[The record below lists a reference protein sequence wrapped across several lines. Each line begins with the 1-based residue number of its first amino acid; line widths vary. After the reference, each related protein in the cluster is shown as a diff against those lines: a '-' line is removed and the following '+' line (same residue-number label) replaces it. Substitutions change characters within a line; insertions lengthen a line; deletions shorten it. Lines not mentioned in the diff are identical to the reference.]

1 MNPKPRLP
9 IPTAML
15 AIAALVCATAPSAR
29 AAPQSNPPSSIE
41 DINAIGHRTVGKGT
55 NFYSL
60 DKEKELGKQLA
71 QEVERSSKL
80 LDDPVVAEYV
90 NRIGQTIAQN
100 SDARF
105 PIIIRVI
112 ASDEVNAF
120 TLPGGYLY
128 INRGLILQMESEAEL
143 AGILARGIAHT
154 ALRHA
159 TQQATKGEILQL
171 SSIPAM
177 IFTPYSMANYALY
190 EGLNLAIPLNFL
202 KFSRDAQR
210 EADFFGLQYLYK
222 AGYDPESLP
231 RFLERMSSQKSSGK
245 SIPPAFDSFPPVS
258 ERVASMNK
266 EIAKILPH
274 RDDAIVSTSEF
285 EIMKARLRASRPK
298 LTADPSDNRSKPT
311 LRKPSDNPTPE
322 LSSLT
327 PNCE

>member
-1 MNPKPRLP
+1 
-9 IPTAML
+9 ML
-15 AIAALVCATAPSAR
+15 AIAALVCATPPSAFP
-29 AAPQSNPPSSIE
+29 APQSNPSGSIE

-55 NFYSL
+55 NFYSW

-80 LDDPVVAEYV
+80 LDDPVVIEYV

-105 PIIIRVI
+105 PIVFRVI

-143 AGILARGIAHT
+143 AGVLARGIAHM

-159 TQQATKGEILQL
+159 TRLATQGEMLKLASVPSTIFMPSSMSNYAVYERLDL
-171 SSIPAM
+171 SIPL
-177 IFTPYSMANYALY
+177 TT
-190 EGLNLAIPLNFL
+190 L
-202 KFSRDAQR
+202 KFRRDVER
-210 EADFFGLQYLYK
+210 EADFYGLEYLYK

-231 RFLERMSSQKSSGK
+231 HFIERMSSQKSSGK
-245 SIPPAFDSFPPVS
+245 SIPPAFDSFPPAS

-274 RDDAIVSTSEF
+274 RDDAIVSTAEF

-298 LTADPSDNRSKPT
+298 STADPSDNRSKPT

-327 PNCE
+327 PNCD